1 MAGAAVLEN
10 KQNEKATF
18 NSLQSNRTSR
28 ETKSV
33 MPVKTGIQVASLG
46 ELRNDGLRRS
56 LS

>member
-28 ETKSV
+28 EAKSV
-33 MPVKTGIQVASLG
+33 MPVKTGIQVVALG
-46 ELRNDGLRRS
+46 E
-56 LS
+56 